1 MVCSQ
6 VPKTQREIRQ
16 SYVLIFRANGLTYT
30 LLIWLMFAW
39 IENFFFWLPIP
50 FILQAECQNHIRI
63 VAKLS
68 KEVLLVCGT
77 HAYKPKCRHYAFKV
91 SSSAARERRPKTTTT
106 HALESSSRQEFSNCR
121 FLHFAILTK
130 IEAFRTRDGCSCEI
144 LKEKRSQSF
153 YVSRNVK

>member
-1 MVCSQ
+1 MCEKLNTSLFL
-6 VPKTQREIRQ
+6 R
-16 SYVLIFRANGLTYT
+16 
-30 LLIWLMFAW
+30 
-39 IENFFFWLPIP
+39 LPP

-130 IEAFRTRDGCSCEI
+130 IEAFGTGDYGCTLEQTRI
-144 LKEKRSQSF
+144 LYQKLNFSALKKTMIFQL
-153 YVSRNVK
+153 